1 MSDVAAL
8 VSQCLRAAGVTR
20 AFRAPGHALPAPAG
34 IEVIDVP
41 EAGLAV
47 LLADAD
53 GRLATAP
60 SPRPG
65 LALLEGRRIRLSSQP
80 GEEVLAHPLTEVEQI
95 PGAIAGW
102 TVGQVHAA
110 LELEIDVDL
119 SAPCPPEVTPL
130 TFDSDDPR
138 LTTLSPS
145 LASMR
150 IVIVV
155 GPGVVRDGQVA
166 GVAEVARLS
175 GASVVATPGALGVLR
190 PGDPGW
196 SGVVGLQAADVAL
209 SGLASAELVVV
220 AGLDD
225 AEALDLL
232 PDTAQVLEVEPWH
245 LPLMAAHWPEPAPAV
260 EAGRALVEGVAAV
273 ADRHRGDDTL
283 PLHPVRAVA
292 DLASVLDPEELVV
305 ADPGPAGLW
314 LQRGVVTRPA
324 GSVIVPAFPV
334 HGFAAAAALVA
345 GLDGRPAVAVV
356 TSPTDLATEALLDLA
371 AALGLTVIC
380 EVWGADAAWQSAS
393 EHRERLVG
401 ARHEGG
407 VQRLAVPVDLAATR
421 ELVELAG
428 PVSAWTGGD
437 AGPGS
442 SFA

>member
-1 MSDVAAL
+1 MTDVATL
-8 VSQCLRAAGVTR
+8 ISQCLRAAGVTR

-34 IEVIDVP
+34 IEVVDVP

-53 GRLATAP
+53 GRLAGSP
-60 SPRPG
+60 SARPG

-110 LELEIDVDL
+110 LELEIDLDP

-130 TFDSDDPR
+130 SFDSDDPR

-190 PGDPGW
+190 SSDPGW
-196 SGVVGLQAADVAL
+196 SGVVGLQAADVVL
-209 SGLASAELVVV
+209 SGLAAAELVVMV
-220 AGLDD
+220 GVDD

-232 PDTAQVLEVEPWH
+232 PDAAQVLEVEPWH
-245 LPLMAAHWPEPAPAV
+245 LPLMAAHWPEPATA
-260 EAGRALVEGVAAV
+260 EGGRELVEGVAAV
-273 ADRHRGDDTL
+273 ADRHRGDDAL

-305 ADPGPAGLW
+305 ADPGPAALW
-314 LQRGVVTRPA
+314 LQRGVVVRPA
-324 GSVIVPAFPV
+324 GSVVVPAFPV

-371 AALGLTVIC
+371 AALGVTVIC
-380 EVWGADAAWQSAS
+380 EVWGADAAWASAS

-421 ELVELAG
+421 ELIELAG
-428 PVSAWTGGD
+428 PVSAWSGGRAD
-437 AGPGS
+437 PGS